1 MDIKDI
7 HTVVNYNAPKNIDIY
22 VHRIGRTGRMGTSG
36 VTPGTAYTC
45 LLAPTDSS
53 FAVDLVQ
60 NLRLSSH
67 DVPAPLL
74 KLAEGDAKWAR
85 IRKGGA
91 SGGGVG
97 RGGGSRASGLG
108 TQSAPKAMT
117 SAQMAQASKG
127 SSSISN
133 LPSALSYSFTPAST
147 ASSAPAASS
156 LIAKDAGNKYVD
168 GQAMGRGK
176 HLTAP
181 HWAPAT
187 EEPPVAPPSASSYTG
202 TADSRYHDLPERAT
216 EQHPLKRKSRFSSAP
231 PPPPAPVLKGFVRA
245 SSDYSSVATTA
256 PTTASSHTTAIAS
269 GIISTGYVSTG
280 PAASHVHDPAAT
292 TVKMPCAPTPLPAE
306 PTSEPKKRSRWDT

>member
-36 VTPGTAYTC
+36 ITPGTAYTC

-85 IRKGGA
+85 VRKGGA

-97 RGGGSRASGLG
+97 RGGGGSRASGLG

-117 SAQMAQASKG
+117 SAQMAHASKG
-127 SSSISN
+127 SPSISN
-133 LPSALSYSFTPAST
+133 LTSALSYSFIPAST
-147 ASSAPAASS
+147 ASPAPAAGS
-156 LIAKDAGNKYVD
+156 LIAKDAGNKYVN

-181 HWAPAT
+181 HWAPAS
-187 EEPPVAPPSASSYTG
+187 EEPSVAPPSAPTHV
-202 TADSRYHDLPERAT
+202 TASTVDSRYDDLPGGGA
-216 EQHPLKRKSRFSSAP
+216 EQPTLKRKSRFSSAP

-245 SSDYSSVATTA
+245 SSDYSSLANTASTTA
-256 PTTASSHTTAIAS
+256 PSPTAIAS
-269 GIISTGYVSTG
+269 SMTTAYISTGTAVSHDHN
-280 PAASHVHDPAAT
+280 PAAISVTAAPAHSES
-292 TVKMPCAPTPLPAE
+292 M
-306 PTSEPKKRSRWDT
+306 SEPKKRRRWDT